1 MVVVI
6 AVMVVVVDVHSTH
19 SFFIQSFYCLFLFA
33 CLVLSCPVSLLPL
46 PGLPI
51 TQWIESE
58 MYLFIIISERGT
70 KEGKIEGTR

>member
-1 MVVVI
+1 MFI
-6 AVMVVVVDVHSTH
+6 LPIHSSSSLSTVC
-19 SFFIQSFYCLFLFA
+19 FFLP
-33 CLVLSCPVSLLPL
+33 VLSCPVSLLPL

-58 MYLFIIISERGT
+58 MYLFIIISELGT